1 MLKRNV
7 LFSCLLI
14 GLLLIPLTAEGA
26 AEEESFWGYPISDIP
41 SAQFRT
47 VSETGWRIYDV
58 TDIRTV
64 GYEEYLPRGVVPQSI
79 SVACIPQNGID
90 RVHAIQLNGMNS
102 SFFDSTV
109 AHFQKMYGRPKSH
122 FAGVAKW
129 QIGDIFLLLRNEYR
143 QEGFSLFL
151 TDSAIGNGEYPETL
165 NGGSWILI
173 DTSPNHSATYLDRDS
188 VSVMRYNPPEYQL
201 SMTTIHVE
209 RDVAPIGEFGD
220 FGDSYV
226 YMPQYEHT
234 TYIRYDQSRKGV
246 EYSSPNSDD
255 IWIPAAGFDPLS
267 EFVYRMAEVA
277 FYQAYHMRYGLYVPE
292 YLNDILTW

>member
-1 MLKRNV
+1 
-7 LFSCLLI
+7 
-14 GLLLIPLTAEGA
+14 
-26 AEEESFWGYPISDIP
+26 
-41 SAQFRT
+41 
-47 VSETGWRIYDV
+47 
-58 TDIRTV
+58 
-64 GYEEYLPRGVVPQSI
+64 
-79 SVACIPQNGID
+79 
-90 RVHAIQLNGMNS
+90 
-102 SFFDSTV
+102 
-109 AHFQKMYGRPKSH
+109 
-122 FAGVAKW
+122 
-129 QIGDIFLLLRNEYR
+129 
-143 QEGFSLFL
+143 
-151 TDSAIGNGEYPETL
+151 
-165 NGGSWILI
+165 
-173 DTSPNHSATYLDRDS
+173 
-188 VSVMRYNPPEYQL
+188 
-201 SMTTIHVE
+201 MTTIHVE